1 MRVIQNTLLF
11 SELEILLIWPGDVLV
26 FYWVVSTVDCLIS
39 AVFSALYCLLCFV
52 QILNWIRNHNN
63 STFQFKQ
70 GGSNS
75 TKKNASFCLTLIC
88 PNWSQ
93 WTGYLDDYWVLSVWS
108 PGSLPTWSYASP
120 SHTGWVVQTSSNGK
134 RKVGRQ
140 VAGLL

>member
-1 MRVIQNTLLF
+1 MRVIQNTFLF
-11 SELEILLIWPGDVLV
+11 SELEILLIWPGDVLD

-39 AVFSALYCLLCFV
+39 AVFSALYCLLYFV

-75 TKKNASFCLTLIC
+75 TKEMLLSALPWFVRIEANELVILMITESFLFGAQGL
-88 PNWSQ
+88 SQ
-93 WTGYLDDYWVLSVWS
+93 RG
-108 PGSLPTWSYASP
+108 ASP
-120 SHTGWVVQTSSNGK
+120 PPVILGWVVQTLGNGK
-134 RKVGRQ
+134 RKVGRE